1 MIISVAG
8 AGAGKTTTM
17 ASKIVDALTSI
28 EPHQNIYCLA
38 FTNAAVSRIKEK
50 LYEHYVD
57 IPPNIIVST
66 LHSFLYQ
73 EIISPYYFL
82 LFGKHYEHISPITLP
97 NDLTFR
103 NKKIKELD
111 DRGIIHISVIPQRAK
126 WVIVKKSGDKKKDK
140 DIRARLIKTF
150 SYYCGKIFVDEA
162 QDIDDDILAII
173 QALDVAGI
181 HIELIGDPKQD
192 LRGH

>member
-82 LFGKHYEHISPITLP
+82 LFGKHYERISPIKLP
-97 NDLTFR
+97 NTPEFK
-103 NKKIKELD
+103 NK
-111 DRGIIHISVIPQRAK
+111 R
-126 WVIVKKSGDKKKDK
+126 
-140 DIRARLIKTF
+140 
-150 SYYCGKIFVDEA
+150 
-162 QDIDDDILAII
+162 
-173 QALDVAGI
+173 
-181 HIELIGDPKQD
+181 
-192 LRGH
+192 